1 MFDYTRQR
9 AKFIKKTRAPSPCL
23 VTGDRWHQEKG
34 ARAHSDIWN
43 SWDSPQKLASR
54 CKSPLQTS
62 VSSHNLWMFI
72 SAKLTTWPRTPIS
85 TFRKKKIEAYLSFS
99 FLRTPWLHGFAS
111 RNYGRVAERICL
123 VLLRLFTGKP
133 IILFFPLQNG
143 DKRRLSILL
152 RFGGRSFTQRY
163 NPSWFSYPSR
173 CAALTR
179 LVYSCHTT
187 HSKSCALIG

>member
-9 AKFIKKTRAPSPCL
+9 AKFNKKTRAPSPCPMT
-23 VTGDRWHQEKG
+23 VDRWHQEKG

-43 SWDSPQKLASR
+43 SWDSPQRFASR
-54 CKSPLQTS
+54 CKSPLLTS

-85 TFRKKKIEAYLSFS
+85 PFRKKKIEAYLSFS
-99 FLRTPWLHGFAS
+99 FLRTSWLHGFAS
-111 RNYGRVAERICL
+111 RNYRIAERICL

-133 IILFFPLQNG
+133 IILFFPLQKE
-143 DKRRLSILL
+143 DKRGSFNLSSVAGLLLSGIILL
-152 RFGGRSFTQRY
+152 GFL
-163 NPSWFSYPSR
+163 YPSR
-173 CAALTR
+173 CTQLTR